1 MAAVGRRIGDIA
13 MVCRRVMPAFICDQ
27 VVETMDHIIL
37 GCVFNRE
44 VWASC
49 LRRFLLHDLVVVEQV
64 DIMLWWTSSRP
75 KEIRHGFDSL
85 FLLIGWLLW
94 KERNA
99 RTFNRIAA
107 FPVQLLESIEQEVS
121 MWCAAGYKRL
131 GALESRRH

>member
-64 DIMLWWTSSRP
+64 DIMGSTPSS
-75 KEIRHGFDSL
+75 F
-85 FLLIGWLLW
+85 
-94 KERNA
+94 
-99 RTFNRIAA
+99 
-107 FPVQLLESIEQEVS
+107 
-121 MWCAAGYKRL
+121 
-131 GALESRRH
+131 